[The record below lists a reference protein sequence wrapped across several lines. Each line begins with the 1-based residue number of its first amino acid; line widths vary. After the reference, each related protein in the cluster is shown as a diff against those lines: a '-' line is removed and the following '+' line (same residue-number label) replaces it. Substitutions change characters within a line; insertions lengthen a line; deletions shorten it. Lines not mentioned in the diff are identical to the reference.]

1 MKIGRRARVSGEG
14 KHLQMRIDG
23 KGLLAFVC
31 WVTISTAGVVGPSLA
46 DAARSKIAVMPF
58 ELSQEQR
65 IGMRASISPEEAN
78 RLQLATQKLVTM
90 LQESGSYEIVDIS
103 SIAAEIEDASPLF
116 KCNGCE
122 VDLAKKVGSQL
133 VSTGVI
139 HKASPTLINV
149 SIFIRDVATG
159 EPKHSMAV
167 SIRENNDAGWVRGV
181 RSLVRNRLLSKAD
194 Q

>member
-1 MKIGRRARVSGEG
+1 MRNIG
-14 KHLQMRIDG
+14 I
-23 KGLLAFVC
+23 GLLAFAC
-31 WVTISTAGVVGPSLA
+31 WITISIAGQVNPASA
-46 DAARSKIAVMPF
+46 EAARVKIAVMPF

-65 IGMRASISPEEAN
+65 IGMRAKVSPEEEN
-78 RLQLATQKLVTM
+78 RLRLATEKLITM
-90 LQESGSYEIVDIS
+90 LEESGSYEIVDLS
-103 SIAAEIEDASPLF
+103 GIAAEIEEASPVF

-122 VDLAKKVGSQL
+122 VDLAKKVGAQL

-159 EPKHSMAV
+159 EPKNSMAV

-181 RSLVRNRLLSKAD
+181 RSLVRNRLLNKAN